1 MNYNR
6 SSYPELNNGRISNMR
21 ENMVEFNP
29 ELRKVLKAEGLMNYC
44 KIPIGF
50 NGISYKNK

>member
-29 ELRKVLKAEGLMNYC
+29 EFFVWPKPALLNYC